1 MPSTSPPHYSDY
13 SRFSSSNSS
22 QTVNSISESM
32 ISNSKSVNSLNQT
45 PYQCQNCARLKLQL
59 LDSGIDV
66 SRSGYESFRESIS
79 ENNLQAKN
87 LVVRKPLKKVRSQ
100 SFIDQ
105 NLKEYHLY
113 ESQIWKRRRIG
124 PEYQSSSN
132 ILELFDYVHFVIFVN
147 KNIPYSHSLLN
158 DDKNNFPA
166 TFPGNFDVS
175 FLTFFC
181 LIWKPG
187 HTSYLT
193 LSDVLRYL

>member
-1 MPSTSPPHYSDY
+1 MKFQSVVNQRNLARRIFYPRTFTVQSSALCRTSDY
-13 SRFSSSNSS
+13 PRFSSSNSS

-66 SRSGYESFRESIS
+66 SRSGYESFQESIS

-105 NLKEYHLY
+105 NLKGYHLY
-113 ESQIWKRRRIG
+113 ESQI
-124 PEYQSSSN
+124 
-132 ILELFDYVHFVIFVN
+132 
-147 KNIPYSHSLLN
+147 
-158 DDKNNFPA
+158 
-166 TFPGNFDVS
+166 
-175 FLTFFC
+175 
-181 LIWKPG
+181 
-187 HTSYLT
+187 
-193 LSDVLRYL
+193 

>member
-1 MPSTSPPHYSDY
+1 
-13 SRFSSSNSS
+13 
-22 QTVNSISESM
+22 M

-79 ENNLQAKN
+79 ENNLQTKN

-113 ESQIWKRRRIG
+113 ESQI
-124 PEYQSSSN
+124 
-132 ILELFDYVHFVIFVN
+132 
-147 KNIPYSHSLLN
+147 
-158 DDKNNFPA
+158 
-166 TFPGNFDVS
+166 
-175 FLTFFC
+175 
-181 LIWKPG
+181 
-187 HTSYLT
+187 
-193 LSDVLRYL
+193 

>member
-1 MPSTSPPHYSDY
+1 MISMILNTYTKWNHDNNRNEQMFRWKEDEIRSENERLPSTSPPHYSDY

-79 ENNLQAKN
+79 ENNLQTKN

-113 ESQIWKRRRIG
+113 ESQI
-124 PEYQSSSN
+124 
-132 ILELFDYVHFVIFVN
+132 
-147 KNIPYSHSLLN
+147 
-158 DDKNNFPA
+158 
-166 TFPGNFDVS
+166 
-175 FLTFFC
+175 
-181 LIWKPG
+181 
-187 HTSYLT
+187 
-193 LSDVLRYL
+193 